1 MEEHGGFLLEIPLL
15 DTASAIERLE
25 EEYELTEEQIELL
38 QLVYK
43 KNQSPNEEIKLSK
56 EEVAMIGTEDSKG
69 LEVSKDS
76 FEEMNITWEL

>member
-1 MEEHGGFLLEIPLL
+1 
-15 DTASAIERLE
+15 
-25 EEYELTEEQIELL
+25 
-38 QLVYK
+38 VYK
-43 KNQSPNEEIKLSK
+43 KKIQSPNEEIKLSK